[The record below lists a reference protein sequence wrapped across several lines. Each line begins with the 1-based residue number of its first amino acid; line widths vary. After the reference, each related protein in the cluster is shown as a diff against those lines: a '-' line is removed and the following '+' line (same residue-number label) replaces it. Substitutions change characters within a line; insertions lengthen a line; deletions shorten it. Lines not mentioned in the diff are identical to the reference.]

1 VQRVKPFSFQFSI
14 VTSAPIGVSG
24 QTWAAQLSERSR
36 QTEALRCSEEKR
48 VKAGQYEDPGV
59 VTSGAGPWRALDR
72 LGFHGPD
79 RVTAWM
85 RAMERERSA
94 SCTVMVVDDEPD
106 IRFLLRIALEGAGY
120 GVVEA
125 PHGEAALALVRR
137 SLPQLVLTDWMMP
150 RMNGGELIEQLRAD
164 ESTKAIPI
172 VIISGTRCDQ
182 AGADAVV
189 RKPFDP
195 GELIVLVDTLIGKER

>member
-1 VQRVKPFSFQFSI
+1 M
-14 VTSAPIGVSG
+14 
-24 QTWAAQLSERSR
+24 
-36 QTEALRCSEEKR
+36 EAN
-48 VKAGQYEDPGV
+48 
-59 VTSGAGPWRALDR
+59 AL
-72 LGFHGPD
+72 
-79 RVTAWM
+79 
-85 RAMERERSA
+85 A

-106 IRFLLRIALEGAGY
+106 IRYLLRITLEGAGY

-125 PHGEAALALVRR
+125 AHGEAALALVRR

-150 RMNGGELIEQLRAD
+150 RMNGGKLIERLRAD

-172 VIISGTRCDQ
+172 VIISGTRGTQ

-195 GELIVLVDTLIGKER
+195 GELIVLVDRLIGKER

>member
-1 VQRVKPFSFQFSI
+1 
-14 VTSAPIGVSG
+14 
-24 QTWAAQLSERSR
+24 
-36 QTEALRCSEEKR
+36 
-48 VKAGQYEDPGV
+48 
-59 VTSGAGPWRALDR
+59 
-72 LGFHGPD
+72 
-79 RVTAWM
+79 
-85 RAMERERSA
+85 MERERSA

-137 SLPQLVLTDWMMP
+137 SPPQLVLTDWMMP

-172 VIISGTRCDQ
+172 VIISGTRGDQ
-182 AGADAVV
+182 TGADAVV
-189 RKPFDP
+189 GKPFDP